1 MHGFTCVTKNMEIP
15 YNQMMAYVVSLPLL
29 FAATLVSGQ
38 DDFGG
43 GEDAGG
49 GEDMMDME
57 SMGIGSESGNNR
69 DGQQSLPVM
78 PELTYIEQSTRALQ
92 QLALVIG
99 VAFMVAFLFLVMVG
113 LEKAWDKMEEKYR
126 ESFGKSQQQ
135 EVDPAAL
142 VGTFKR
148 YKN

>member
-1 MHGFTCVTKNMEIP
+1 MTMLSSCDR
-15 YNQMMAYVVSLPLL
+15 YVW
-29 FAATLVSGQ
+29 AAVLTASVVLGQ

-49 GEDMMDME
+49 GEDMVDMD
-57 SMGIGSESGNNR
+57 SMLAAGGGQGN
-69 DGQQSLPVM
+69 SATVM
-78 PELTYIEQSTRALQ
+78 GRSAREEELTYIEQTTRALQ

-99 VAFMVAFLFLVMVG
+99 VAFLVAFLFMIMIG
-113 LEKAWDKMEEKYR
+113 LEKIYDKLEERYNKA
-126 ESFGKSQQQ
+126 FGQPEPQ
-135 EVDPAAL
+135 EEDPAAL

>member
-1 MHGFTCVTKNMEIP
+1 
-15 YNQMMAYVVSLPLL
+15 MMAYVVTLPLL

-69 DGQQSLPVM
+69 GGQVKSEKWFPK
-78 PELTYIEQSTRALQ
+78 ISRAD
-92 QLALVIG
+92 
-99 VAFMVAFLFLVMVG
+99 VG
-113 LEKAWDKMEEKYR
+113 NYVVHPNTLLIR
-126 ESFGKSQQQ
+126 
-135 EVDPAAL
+135 P
-142 VGTFKR
+142 
-148 YKN
+148 